1 MRLSGQFQASL
12 IYFFLRKDFGRTKT
26 QINQNQP
33 TKTKKSERKTKKEN
47 GFSAHKNFQEGRNH
61 LFWVLVFFVHSKFFR
76 KNK

>member
-12 IYFFLRKDFGRTKT
+12 IFFFLRKDFERTKT

-61 LFWVLVFFVHSKFFR
+61 LFWVLVLFVHSKSFR